1 MNYTIPQLP
10 LNKDFDTKEILK
22 KLTKAHQALAE
33 LKGVAAIIPNQN
45 ILLNTLALQEA
56 KDSSAIENIITTDD
70 ELYKSDALTQSF
82 ASPAA
87 KEVYNYVAA
96 LKNGFEEI
104 KKTELLT
111 NNCILEIQ
119 ARLEEN
125 KAGFRKLPGTALKN
139 DRTGETVYTPPQ
151 DVMQIQSLMS
161 NLEKFLNDDEI
172 SDLDPLIKMAI
183 IHHQFESIHPFY
195 DGNGRTG
202 RIINVLYLVKL
213 KLLSAPVLYLSRY
226 INQNKAD
233 YYKLLQK
240 VRDADAWEDWVNF
253 ILNAVEQTS
262 HQTTHLIQGM
272 KALMQS
278 HKEKMRSEIPK
289 IYSQD
294 LINVIFGHPYT
305 KIDFVMRELEV
316 SRLTATRYL
325 NELVRIGLMSKEKKG
340 RENYYINVDLFNLFS
355 NANNLDLK

>member
-1 MNYTIPQLP
+1 MSNYIIPQLP
-10 LNKDFDTKEILK
+10 LNKDFDSKLILK

-45 ILLNTLALQEA
+45 ILLNTLSLQEA

-82 ASPAA
+82 ASHAA

-111 NNCILEIQ
+111 NNSILEIQ

-151 DVMQIQSLMS
+151 DLMQIQSLMS

-195 DGNGRTG
+195 DGNGRAG
-202 RIINVLYLVKL
+202 RIINVLYLVKQ
-213 KLLSAPVLYLSRY
+213 KLLNTPVLYLSRY
-226 INQNKAD
+226 INQNKSS
-233 YYKLLQK
+233 YYRLLQK
-240 VRDADAWEDWVNF
+240 IRSDENAWDEWVLF
-253 ILNAVEQTS
+253 MLDGIEKTS
-262 HQTTHLIQGM
+262 QQTTRLIQDM

-278 HKEKMRSEIPK
+278 HKDKIRNELPK

-294 LINVIFGHPYT
+294 LVNVIFGHPYT
-305 KIDFVMRELEV
+305 KIDFVVREIGV
-316 SRLTATRYL
+316 SNLTATRYL
-325 NELVRIGLMSKEKKG
+325 NELVRIGLMHKEKKW
-340 RENYYINVDLFNLFS
+340 RESYYINIELFKL
-355 NANNLDLK
+355 LGGE

>member
-305 KIDFVMRELEV
+305 TIDFVMRELEV